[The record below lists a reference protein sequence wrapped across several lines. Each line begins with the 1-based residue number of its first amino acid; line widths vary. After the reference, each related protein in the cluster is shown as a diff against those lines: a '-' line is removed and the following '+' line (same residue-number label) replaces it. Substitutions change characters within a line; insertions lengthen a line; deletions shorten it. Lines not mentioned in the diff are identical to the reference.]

1 MVTLLWVPDW
11 NNVLAVSDV
20 ISYDNFPVSPGA
32 AYANFSFYGPNQ
44 ITIQQNT
51 QYEIASTIV
60 ANTTNITVL
69 ALGTAGQAN
78 ESHIMSHG
86 ESSILNS
93 QDKGWSVVHYE
104 TLNFAMFGIPIGRP
118 LGDVNGDCKV
128 DVVDLVMVGTR
139 IGLVIG
145 DTGYNASTDVNNDER
160 INVQD
165 LVIVA
170 SSFGWTC

>member
-1 MVTLLWVPDW
+1 
-11 NNVLAVSDV
+11 
-20 ISYDNFPVSPGA
+20 
-32 AYANFSFYGPNQ
+32 
-44 ITIQQNT
+44 
-51 QYEIASTIV
+51 
-60 ANTTNITVL
+60 
-69 ALGTAGQAN
+69 
-78 ESHIMSHG
+78 
-86 ESSILNS
+86 
-93 QDKGWSVVHYE
+93 
-104 TLNFAMFGIPIGRP
+104 MFGIPIGRP